1 MGRTLGIKTILG
13 KTYDSYPLEDKWL
26 AALGPI
32 SKPFRWLIFGKP
44 KNGKTSFTLQFCKA
58 ISKISKVYYN
68 SMEEGDS
75 KTMQQAL
82 INAKMDEVADGRF
95 MLGDRDSFQE
105 MIEKLKRNHCAVV
118 VIDSRDY
125 MKLTTD
131 QYKKLTTM
139 FPRKSFI
146 IICWEQSG
154 KPLGKYAK
162 DIEFMVDMVT
172 HVKNFEATTN
182 GRFGAQLKYKIW
194 DRKPL
199 EGEQLPLALTA

>member
-1 MGRTLGIKTILG
+1 MGRTISVSQMANK
-13 KTYDSYPLEDKWL
+13 KYDSYPLNPKWE
-26 AALGPI
+26 AALGEI
-32 SKPFRWLIFGKP
+32 SRPFKWLVFGKP
-44 KNGKTSFTLQFCKA
+44 KNGKTSFIMQFCRA
-58 ISKISKVYYN
+58 AAEFCKVYYN

-75 KTMQQAL
+75 KTMQQAIL
-82 INAKMDEVADGRF
+82 RADMINAPQGKF
-95 MLGDRDSFQE
+95 MLGDRDTFPE
-105 MIEKLKRNHCAVV
+105 MMEKLKKNRCAIC

-131 QYKKLTTM
+131 QYKKLTTT

-172 HVKNFEATTN
+172 HVKQFTATTN
-182 GRFGAQLKYKIW
+182 GRFGAQLKYQIW
-194 DRKPL
+194 DKKPVT
-199 EGEQLPLALTA
+199 GEQQTIF